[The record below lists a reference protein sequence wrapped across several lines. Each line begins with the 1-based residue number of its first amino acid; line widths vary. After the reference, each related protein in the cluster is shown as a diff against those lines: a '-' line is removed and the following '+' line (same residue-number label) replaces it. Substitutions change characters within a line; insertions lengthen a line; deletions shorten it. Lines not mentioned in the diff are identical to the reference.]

1 MWPKLIL
8 IQLLLLL
15 SACSSEPVSGPEK
28 VNWDRDN
35 CQRCRM
41 VLSDPHYAA
50 EVRYYPEGKH
60 SKIAKFDDIG
70 CAVLWLEEQPW
81 SKQTKTEIWVAD
93 YLNKNW
99 IDARAAFYVR
109 TKSSPMEYALGAQ
122 SKASTDSVNF
132 NDAIGIIKDIEKKY
146 NTHWLQQQ
154 QSLKQ
159 QAQQR
164 EVLK

>member
-1 MWPKLIL
+1 MLPKLIGF
-8 IQLLLLL
+8 LLLLIL
-15 SACSSEPVSGPEK
+15 SGCSSGPDSGPEEVK
-28 VNWDRDN
+28 WDRDN

-50 EVRYYPEGKH
+50 EIRYFPEGKH
-60 SKIAKFDDIG
+60 SKVAKFDDIG

-81 SKQTKTEIWVAD
+81 SKQIKSEIWVAD

-99 IDARAAFYVR
+99 IDARTAFYVR

-122 SKASTDSVNF
+122 SKASTDSVSF
-132 NDAIGIIKDIEKKY
+132 DAAIAIIKDIEQKY
-146 NTHWLQQQ
+146 NTHGQQLQ
-154 QSLKQ
+154 QSLKE

-164 EVLK
+164 EALK